1 MVACTFFGHRII
13 TKPLENKL
21 YSVIEELIIEKN
33 VDTFYVGDKGAFD
46 ELVLKTLIKLKIK
59 YSHIYYAVVLAYHP
73 SKYKNVLNFSS
84 IYPEELEGTFSKF
97 AIDKRNRWMIEK
109 STYVI
114 TYIVK
119 ENSCADKYRRLA
131 ERKGLIVFNIAN

>member
-1 MVACTFFGHRII
+1 MVACTFFGHRIVAEPI
-13 TKPLENKL
+13 ENKL
-21 YSVIEELIIEKN
+21 YSIIEELIIEEN
-33 VDTFYVGDKGAFD
+33 VDTFYVGCKGAFD
-46 ELVLKTLIKLKIK
+46 ELVLKTLIELKSK
-59 YSHIYYAVVLAYHP
+59 YSHINYAVVLAYHP
-73 SKYKNVLNFSS
+73 SRYKNVLGFIS
-84 IYPEELEGTFSKF
+84 IYPEELEGTISKF

-114 TYIVK
+114 SYIVK